1 MEPEREAIRN
11 AYALLGVQA
20 YYTQHGAT
28 YRNPHEPIVRDVLA
42 QAVERWRLDL
52 RLVLDLACG
61 SGEATLAL
69 RDLGAG
75 SIEGA
80 DPYTGVAYRA
90 RTGQE
95 AQPWSFEAI
104 ARGALAGRRYSL
116 IVCSFGLHLAPPSWL
131 PGLAYQLGLAAGALL
146 VVTPH
151 KRPHLNPA
159 WGWILQDEFLRDRV
173 RARYYTTTQSG

>member
-1 MEPEREAIRN
+1 MEPEGEPIRN
-11 AYALLGVQA
+11 AYTRYGVQGF
-20 YYTQHGAT
+20 YTQQGAT
-28 YRNPHEPIVRDVLA
+28 YRNPHEPIVRDVLIR
-42 QAVERWRLDL
+42 AVERWRLDL
-52 RLVLDLACG
+52 SHVLDLACG

-80 DPYTGVAYRA
+80 DPYTGVAYQA

-104 ARGALAGRRYSL
+104 ARGVLAERHYSL
-116 IVCSFGLHLAPPSWL
+116 IVCSFGLHLAPASWL
-131 PGLAYQLGLAAGALL
+131 PGLAYRLSLAAGVLL

-151 KRPHLNPA
+151 KRPHLDPA
-159 WGWILQDEFLRDRV
+159 WGWTLQDELLFERV
-173 RARYYTTTQSG
+173 RARYYTSTQSG